1 MLDKIVGAIG
11 AFSYRHRKLIAA
23 LACVLFVC
31 TAVLQSFARIEYSYA
46 EESLVSDIFPQ
57 DDNLLIVYDNADEDK
72 IDQVLEY
79 LAKDEHVT
87 SAQAYANTL
96 GMKVSCQDIAGMM
109 GIDEM
114 FVNTLFYMYEYG
126 MTAKGMTLKAF
137 TDFIS
142 ADEFINNPMFSSM
155 IDEDT
160 RGQIGQ
166 LKSLVDAL
174 ASEEEYSAAE
184 ISSMLDVDE
193 KLVQGIFYIQQLKNT
208 TLLTAP
214 ANFFATV
221 SDILGMDAK
230 TIERLYKIEPVKAM
244 KFTDFVDLVSDIAFY
259 GQIFIDETQRSQLEM
274 FEKLAKMV
282 ENETLLFP
290 DDLAKL
296 MESVGESE
304 LLTEDNITL
313 LYILAQSNMA
323 DMSETRIPLLDLLL
337 FLSEEVF
344 NNPMFAPFLDE
355 SMKNQFTEAQTM
367 IDEGLAQL
375 VGEDHSRMVITLD
388 YPLESEG
395 INRFYVDFS
404 QMLDDTLEKDY
415 YLVGLSAMSYEVS
428 QSFREEYTFISI
440 ITAVAVFA
448 VVLFT
453 FRKLSISLLL
463 ICVIECAVFAMMSV
477 MVIIGEPMFFIAMI
491 LVQCIL
497 MGSMIDYGILFTTYY
512 KEVRKELPVETA
524 LPEVMRRATHAILTS
539 SLVIVLVTLLCG
551 RLMTGAVATILT
563 TLGIGALCAI
573 LLILFVLPSLLVIFD
588 KQVMGI
594 KVKKEEEEDP
604 FDD

>member
-11 AFSYRHRKLIAA
+11 VFSYRHRKLIAA
-23 LACVLFVC
+23 LACVLLVC

-46 EESLVSDIFPQ
+46 EESLVTDIFPQ

-87 SAQAYANTL
+87 SVQAYANTL

-114 FVNTLFYMYEYG
+114 FVNTLFYMYEHG
-126 MTAKGMTLKAF
+126 MMAEPMLLVDF
-137 TDFIS
+137 TNFITS
-142 ADEFINNPMFSSM
+142 DSFLGNEMFSSM
-155 IDEDT
+155 IDEES
-160 RGQIGQ
+160 RAQVGQ
-166 LKSLVDAL
+166 LGGLVSAL
-174 ASEEEYSAAE
+174 ASEEKYSADELSA
-184 ISSMLDVDE
+184 ILTVD
-193 KLVQGIFYIQQLKNT
+193 KKIVQSIFYIEQLKNMS
-208 TLLTAP
+208 LQTAP
-214 ANFFATV
+214 QTLMATLA
-221 SDILGMDAK
+221 DLLGMDAEK
-230 TIERLYKIEPVKAM
+230 IEVLFEVEPVKAM
-244 KFTDFVDLVSDIAFY
+244 RAGDFVDLLSDIALFAR
-259 GQIFIDETQRSQLEM
+259 GVLDKNQRSQLSMLEEM
-274 FEKLAKMV
+274 SSVVQSNKKLTPQ
-282 ENETLLFP
+282 EL
-290 DDLAKL
+290 
-296 MESVGESE
+296 SE
-304 LLTEDNITL
+304 LFSGVGANEMLTEENVRL
-313 LYILAQSNMA
+313 LYIMAQSNMT
-323 DMSETRIPLLDLLL
+323 DMSETKIPLLDLLL

-355 SMKNQFTEAQTM
+355 SMKNQFAEAQTM

-388 YPLESEG
+388 YPLESDG
-395 INRFYVDFS
+395 IHNFYVKFS
-404 QMLDDTLEKDY
+404 KMLDETLEKEY

-428 QSFREEYTFISI
+428 QSFQEEYTVISI

-453 FRKLSISLLL
+453 FRKLSVSLLL

-477 MVIIGEPMFFIAMI
+477 MVVIGEPMFFIAMI

-512 KEVRKELPVETA
+512 MEVRKEYPVENA

-573 LLILFVLPSLLVIFD
+573 LLILFVLPSMLAIFD

-594 KVKKEEEEDP
+594 KAKKEEEEDP